1 MSIKND
7 YKKLLNESLKKV
19 KEYESY
25 IITGH
30 GNLEIHEDDPN
41 LFIKVPNNLIVVLTF
56 NDIDVSMSAD
66 VEIKFYKNVANNK
79 YYIQESLLVNNEDLD
94 KYHFLKN
101 KAIYMPGSCI
111 PNFYIDLTHD
121 PENPE
126 IPSGIFNASNV
137 DIKNNNLNLDK
148 IVYNNLIRNNIRL
161 SEILKEMNKGEKK
174 ILLINIC
181 YVLVFP
187 EDEDSEIKG
196 FFGRR
201 EKELNTHI
209 IFSEE
214 FVKFLRECQLDSLE
228 KFTKKFTCFKK
239 NDVPEYLTRT
249 KKFSYYTY
257 DYENKIRNAKAINDV
272 NKYFSTMSPVSSTSE
287 PLKSNK
293 SSSSIL
299 SIDNINFV
307 PTLQSDSILSKKFNK
322 MLSKNV
328 KKLLPVS
335 KSVRTK
341 LRKFNQSLRK
351 KTSTKRKRKSSS
363 LSDVRNSS
371 SKNLRRSKRIRN
383 KV

>member
-1 MSIKND
+1 
-7 YKKLLNESLKKV
+7 
-19 KEYESY
+19 
-25 IITGH
+25 
-30 GNLEIHEDDPN
+30 
-41 LFIKVPNNLIVVLTF
+41 
-56 NDIDVSMSAD
+56 MSAG
-66 VEIKFYKNVANNK
+66 VEIKFYKNVANNM

-94 KYHFLKN
+94 KYHYLKN

-121 PENPE
+121 PEKPE

-187 EDEDSEIKG
+187 EDEDFEIKG
-196 FFGRR
+196 FLRRR

-228 KFTKKFTCFKK
+228 KFTKKFTCFEK

-249 KKFSYYTY
+249 KNKFSYYTY

-272 NKYFSTMSPVSSTSE
+272 NKYFSTMSPVSSSTSE

-299 SIDNINFV
+299 SIDDINFV

-341 LRKFNQSLRK
+341 LRKFNQLRK

-371 SKNLRRSKRIRN
+371 KNLRRSKRFRN